1 MLDPLA
7 FRPNPQDLEDNHDGS
22 DSEVS
27 YNGTTIQ
34 HQSVDGIYRP
44 PRLAPVPYNE
54 APKSRARK
62 ERVPVPSAL
71 NHIAADPSRPHVE
84 TTSGLGG
91 IPQLGSKRAA
101 YLRRLQDF
109 EEENFT
115 RVIMK
120 KSEVKRR
127 YRDEAALALGSDL
140 AGSYDPRA
148 RRRAGG
154 LEDEFGD
161 VLQSVERSHNGNDGY
176 EDLRKKGKKTDVLS
190 RSRDSASKR
199 RTEPSEDNVEESRRM
214 RKRSRFELEAKL
226 AKKKLRKR

>member
-1 MLDPLA
+1 M
-7 FRPNPQDLEDNHDGS
+7 
-22 DSEVS
+22 
-27 YNGTTIQ
+27 
-34 HQSVDGIYRP
+34 
-44 PRLAPVPYNE
+44 
-54 APKSRARK
+54 
-62 ERVPVPSAL
+62 
-71 NHIAADPSRPHVE
+71 
-84 TTSGLGG
+84 
-91 IPQLGSKRAA
+91 
-101 YLRRLQDF
+101 
-109 EEENFT
+109 
-115 RVIMK
+115 
-120 KSEVKRR
+120 KRR

-199 RTEPSEDNVEESRRM
+199 RTEPSEDNVEESRRI